1 MKADIA
7 QLWPGLRDI
16 MRLATGGQ
24 KAVIGGNGEGATMTG
39 LKMTKT
45 VSITQAAM
53 GLLLATSLMAAA
65 PASAASMAGQ
75 TAPDPVAE
83 LLRDRSPA
91 AAPAR
96 PAAPR
101 PAAPSPAAPR
111 PATATP
117 PKAPATP
124 PAAPTAAAPV
134 ETAPALAPGEAYHR
148 ADDAQQTPEELR
160 ITRALNDEITARNTL
175 IENQEQADRRA
186 YEAARAQYDRERA
199 AEAEVAQSDKE
210 QYDRAARAAEEAQ
223 RRYELALRDWQATV
237 AACQRGD
244 TARCKAGS
252 QSPISANR

>member
-7 QLWPGLRDI
+7 QLWPALRDI
-16 MRLATGGQ
+16 MRLATDGQ
-24 KAVIGGNGEGATMTG
+24 NAAIGGNGEGATMMG
-39 LKMTKT
+39 LNMTKT
-45 VSITQAAM
+45 VSMTQATMTQAAM

-65 PASAASMAGQ
+65 PASAASMTRQ
-75 TAPDPVAE
+75 SAPDPVAE

-101 PAAPSPAAPR
+101 PAAPR
-111 PATATP
+111 PATAPP
-117 PKAPATP
+117 PKAPAAA

-223 RRYELALRDWQATV
+223 RRYELAMRDWQATV

-252 QSPISANR
+252 QPPISPNR

>member
-7 QLWPGLRDI
+7 QLWSGLRDI

-39 LKMTKT
+39 LKMTKA
-45 VSITQAAM
+45 VFMTQAAM

-75 TAPDPVAE
+75 TSAPDPVAE

-101 PAAPSPAAPR
+101 PAAPR
-111 PATATP
+111 PAIAPP

-124 PAAPTAAAPV
+124 PAAPTAAAPA

-199 AEAEVAQSDKE
+199 AEAEVARSDKE

-252 QSPISANR
+252 QPPISPNR